1 MTLSLAL
8 AGVIKANELT
18 EKSDASRIF
27 MVFLRCRA
35 VVASEFSPMVRPCAG
50 CSFDAPV
57 ENEGSD
63 QSRSS

>member
-18 EKSDASRIF
+18 DKSDASRIF

-35 VVASEFSPMVRPCAG
+35 VVASELA
-50 CSFDAPV
+50 D
-57 ENEGSD
+57 GSAVCGLFF
-63 QSRSS
+63 